1 MGIYDRGYYDGDAW
15 KGGSEYQQR
24 SSFKQ
29 TAIAAIILINVAVF
43 VVDMFS
49 GPATFATENGEVETG
64 NTRAVAATLA
74 LKYGLADAGYPGPA
88 DNPIYV
94 YQLLT
99 YGFAHASISDE
110 NGLLHIAFNMLML
123 FFLGVPVEQK
133 YGKAEFT
140 KFYLLALVFS
150 GVVWLLAKVATGQPQ
165 MAVGASGAVVAV
177 VILFVLNY
185 PKQKLLLMGIIPM
198 PAWVL
203 GLFMVGIDLFNS
215 LSGSE
220 TRIAF
225 EAHLAGALFAA
236 LYFYGTW
243 NFSWIRAGK
252 LGNRISGKPNL
263 KVHSPDE
270 GDPELAR
277 EADAI
282 LDKLHREGE
291 GSLTRKERKTLEK
304 FSRNVRKNRDP

>member
-15 KGGSEYQQR
+15 KGGSEYDRR

-29 TAIAAIILINVAVF
+29 TAIATIILINVAVF

-49 GPATFATENGEVETG
+49 APAFESNTGEAEPSKTQV
-64 NTRAVAATLA
+64 VAATLA
-74 LKYGLADAGYPGPA
+74 LKYGLADAGYPGPV

-99 YGFAHASISDE
+99 YGFAHASIGDDS
-110 NGLLHIAFNMLML
+110 GLLHIAFNMLML

-140 KFYLLALVFS
+140 KFYLLAIVFS
-150 GVVWLLAKVATGQPQ
+150 GLVWLLAKIAGGTPQ

-215 LSGSE
+215 LGGSDS
-220 TRIAF
+220 RIAF

-236 LYFYGTW
+236 LYFYGRW
-243 NFSWIRAGK
+243 SFDWIRLGK
-252 LGNRISGKPNL
+252 MGNRFAGKPNL

-270 GDPELAR
+270 GDPDLAR

-291 GSLTRKERKTLEK
+291 SSLTRKERKTLEK
-304 FSRNVRKNRDP
+304 FSRNVRKNRDS

>member
-15 KGGSEYQQR
+15 KGGSEYDRR

-29 TAIAAIILINVAVF
+29 TAIATIILINVVVF
-43 VVDMFS
+43 IVDMFS
-49 GPATFATENGEVETG
+49 APAFEAREDGTETSKTQV
-64 NTRAVAATLA
+64 VAATLA

-94 YQLLT
+94 YQLVT
-99 YGFAHASISDE
+99 YGFAHASIRDD

-150 GVVWLLAKVATGQPQ
+150 GMVWLLAKIAGGAPQ

-215 LSGSE
+215 LGGSE
-220 TRIAF
+220 SRIAF

-236 LYFYGTW
+236 IYFYGHW
-243 NFSWIRAGK
+243 NFAWIRSGK
-252 LGNRISGKPNL
+252 LGNRFSGKPNL

-270 GDPELAR
+270 GDPDLAR

-291 GSLTRKERKTLEK
+291 SSLTRKERKTLEK

>member
-15 KGGSEYQQR
+15 KGGSEYDRR

-29 TAIAAIILINVAVF
+29 TAIATIILINVVVF

-49 GPATFATENGEVETG
+49 APAFEAREDGTETSKTQV
-64 NTRAVAATLA
+64 VAATLA

-94 YQLLT
+94 YQLVT
-99 YGFAHASISDE
+99 YGFAHASIRDD

-150 GVVWLLAKVATGQPQ
+150 GMVWLLAKIAGGVPQ

-215 LSGSE
+215 LGGSE
-220 TRIAF
+220 SRIAF

-236 LYFYGTW
+236 IYFYGHW
-243 NFSWIRAGK
+243 NFGWIRSGK
-252 LGNRISGKPNL
+252 LGNRFSGKPNL

-270 GDPELAR
+270 GDPDLAR

-291 GSLTRKERKTLEK
+291 SSLTRKERKTLEK
-304 FSRNVRKNRDP
+304 FSRNVRTNRAP

>member
-15 KGGSEYQQR
+15 KGGSENDGR
-24 SSFKQ
+24 SGFKRSAVA
-29 TAIAAIILINVAVF
+29 TIILINVAIF

-49 GPATFATENGEVETG
+49 PKVAINDIPIEDATSQQVS
-64 NTRAVAATLA
+64 VTLA
-74 LKYGLADAGYPGPA
+74 LKYGLAEQGYPGPA
-88 DNPIYV
+88 ENPLYF

-99 YGFAHASISDE
+99 YGFAHASIGDDF
-110 NGLLHIAFNMLML
+110 GLMHVAFNMLML

-140 KFYLLALVFS
+140 KFYILAVIFS
-150 GVVWLLAKVATGQPQ
+150 GAIWLIAKVITGQPQ
-165 MAVGASGAVVAV
+165 LAVGASGAVVAV

-203 GLFMVGIDLFNS
+203 GLFMVGLDLFNS
-215 LSGSE
+215 FSTE

-236 LYFYGTW
+236 MYFYGKW
-243 NFSWIRAGK
+243 NFEWLR
-252 LGNRISGKPNL
+252 LGNFGKRLSRKPRL
-263 KVHSPDE
+263 KVHSPDDA
-270 GDPELAR
+270 DPTLAKD
-277 EADAI
+277 ADEI

-291 GSLTRKERKTLEK
+291 DSLSRKERKILEK
-304 FSRNVRKNRDP
+304 FSRSVRKNRDS